1 MKLNYFMSKTAGARA
16 SGFYSLYKTVHTV
29 SINIINK
36 IPPQVKGKVVGFI
49 PLKGPAAGNG
59 DEDKIS
65 LKTNAGF
72 IQ

>member
-29 SINIINK
+29 PINIISK
-36 IPPQVKGKVVGFI
+36 ILPKVKGEVVRFT
-49 PLKGPAAGNG
+49 PLKGSAAGNG
-59 DEDKIS
+59 GKDKIS
-65 LKTNAGF
+65 LKANAGF